1 MFLVDDSTS
10 MIQHWTEVE
19 ELLHSLAYAVKKFS
33 SNGLEL
39 RYTHADEKVHSSHT
53 TELVHSVQ
61 RHNPASSTGNVVRL
75 TDIET
80 SLGRFLD
87 DYGDR
92 IEQYAFSWLPRPLHH
107 NVKRV
112 NVYVLTDGR
121 WQPMSDHSIGESFRR
136 LVSTL
141 RRHGR
146 NPKQI
151 GVQFIQFGDDPDARK
166 RLEWL
171 DSGLGLGAYDIVDTE
186 PSVGNGFKML
196 LGAIN
201 KWADRSDESPL
212 PSASDDPGSSGLDS

>member
-1 MFLVDDSTS
+1 
-10 MIQHWTEVE
+10 MIQYWTEVE

-39 RYTHADEKVHSSHT
+39 RYTHAGEKVHSSHT

-61 RHNPASSTGNVVRL
+61 KHKPVSATGHVVRY

-80 SLGRFLD
+80 SLGKFLD
-87 DYGDR
+87 DYRDR
-92 IEQYAFSWLPRPLHH
+92 IETYASRRLSRHIHH

-121 WQPMSDHSIGESFRR
+121 WQPESDLSIGESFRR

-141 RRHGR
+141 QNHKR

-151 GVQFIQFGDDPDARK
+151 GVQFIQFGNDSDARK
-166 RLEWL
+166 RLERL

-201 KWADRSDESPL
+201 KWADRSDENLS
-212 PSASDDPGSSGLDS
+212 PSASDDPGNSGLAS